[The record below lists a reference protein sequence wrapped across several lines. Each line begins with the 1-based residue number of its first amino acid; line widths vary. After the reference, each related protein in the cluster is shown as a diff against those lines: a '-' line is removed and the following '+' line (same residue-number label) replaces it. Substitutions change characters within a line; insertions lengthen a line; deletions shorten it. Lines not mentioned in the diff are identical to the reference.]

1 MSEFG
6 NLKSNFPQGRLLE
19 KFIDRKSVSAPRKN
33 TVLQKIQMEKMR
45 FQVHKYEKYLNS
57 KNDIKRPLRPF
68 IKEL

>member
-45 FQVHKYEKYLNS
+45 FQVQKYEKYLKS
-57 KNDIKRPLRPF
+57 KNDLERQTSRSF
-68 IKEL
+68 Y